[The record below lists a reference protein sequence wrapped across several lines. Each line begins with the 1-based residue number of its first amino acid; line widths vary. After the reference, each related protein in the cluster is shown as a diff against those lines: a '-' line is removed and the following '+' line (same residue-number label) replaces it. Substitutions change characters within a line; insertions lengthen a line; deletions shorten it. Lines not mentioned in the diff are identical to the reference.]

1 MRRSAV
7 FIGMLLLSFFAGS
20 AVADGWVLREGR
32 FPGKSMAIDLT
43 PDQVARLDYIH
54 KCHRD
59 NRRTPYV
66 FHLTTDQS
74 RLLKKQTGVWAER
87 FAIFDSTHGAS
98 GVDLSTNA
106 LVRFAA
112 RRAEIPNE
120 LVATDQVLRGYEVEI
135 MGWEPNP
142 IEHAT
147 ASQVAS
153 GKCPEPAQA

>member
-1 MRRSAV
+1 
-7 FIGMLLLSFFAGS
+7 MLLLLFVAGS

-32 FPGKSMAIDLT
+32 FPGESTVIDLT

-54 KCHRD
+54 KCRGD
-59 NRRTPYV
+59 NTRTPYV

-74 RLLKKQTGVWAER
+74 RLLKKKTGVWAQR
-87 FAIFDSTHGAS
+87 FAVFDSTHGES

-112 RRAEIPNE
+112 RQAEIPNE

-147 ASQVAS
+147 SSQVAS
-153 GKCPEPAQA
+153 GKCAEPAQA